1 VSVDRI
7 RVPGRTRGVSET
19 EFGLDGRPRDV
30 DQENVLDL
38 IEVLENERR
47 FHAAAAVMA
56 SDPMEGERYRAMARE
71 AGALLANIRH
81 DLARMARRRLSRRE
95 RAREM
100 ERYAYRLMA
109 RSHRPRRRRLSS
121 NFHLQGAE

>member
-1 VSVDRI
+1 
-7 RVPGRTRGVSET
+7 
-19 EFGLDGRPRDV
+19 
-30 DQENVLDL
+30 
-38 IEVLENERR
+38 
-47 FHAAAAVMA
+47 MA
-56 SDPMEGERYRAMARE
+56 HE

-81 DLARMARRRLSRRE
+81 GLARITERHLSRRE

-109 RSHRPRRRRLSS
+109 RSHRTRRRRLSS

>member
-1 VSVDRI
+1 VDR
-7 RVPGRTRGVSET
+7 
-19 EFGLDGRPRDV
+19 
-30 DQENVLDL
+30 ENVLDL
-38 IEVLENERR
+38 IEVIENERR

-56 SDPMEGERYRAMARE
+56 SDPLESERFRAMAHE

-81 DLARMARRRLSRRE
+81 GLARIARRRLSRRE

-100 ERYAYRLMA
+100 ERYACRLMA
-109 RSHRPRRRRLSS
+109 RSHRPRRHRLSS